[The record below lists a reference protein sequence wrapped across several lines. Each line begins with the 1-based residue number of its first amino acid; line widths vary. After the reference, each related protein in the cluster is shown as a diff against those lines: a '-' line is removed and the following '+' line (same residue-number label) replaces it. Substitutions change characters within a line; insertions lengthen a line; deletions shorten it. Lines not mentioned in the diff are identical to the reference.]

1 MTNDD
6 GKVGYG
12 KPPKKHRFQKGKS
25 GNPKGRPRK
34 IPPKTDMKAL
44 LEKVG
49 NEEIEVGGQTMTM
62 MELELRAIQR
72 KAAKGEVAASRH
84 LTKLRAE
91 AGCNSP
97 EQSGGGVLVVPA
109 SVPLDEWSLAA
120 ERQQAQYRERR
131 KEEEDDE

>member
-72 KAAKGEVAASRH
+72 KAAKGEVAASR
-84 LTKLRAE
+84 
-91 AGCNSP
+91 
-97 EQSGGGVLVVPA
+97 
-109 SVPLDEWSLAA
+109 
-120 ERQQAQYRERR
+120 ERNRR
-131 KEEEDDE
+131 RRWRGK